1 MKYLF
6 KQATIINEGKSFVG
20 DVLTN
25 NERIEKIDTSI
36 SDSSAEEIN
45 CEGKYLVPGS
55 IDAHVH
61 FREPGLTNKAD
72 IHSGSRAA
80 LSGGITSFME
90 MPNTKPNT
98 LSQEL
103 LQDKFDIAAAS
114 SNANYSFYLGAS
126 NDNIEE
132 ILKTDPT
139 QVCGV
144 KVFMGA
150 STGNMLVDNS
160 NALNQIFSK
169 VPFLICT
176 HCEDEP
182 TVQKNMQLYREK
194 YGEDVPI
201 KCHPEIRSEAACFKS
216 SAFAIEL
223 AKKYNSRLHILHLS
237 TEKELSLLDN
247 TLPLSE
253 KRITAE
259 VCVHHLWFSDEDYE
273 SKGTLVKWNPAIKKP
288 SDRAALWMAL
298 NNDTVDVIGTDHAP
312 HTLQEKKQ
320 TYFKAPSGG
329 PLVQHALLALLQKAD
344 EGLISKEKVIEKTA
358 HAPAV
363 LYGVVDR
370 GFIREGYFADIAIV
384 DPNHSTTVAKD
395 NIMYKCGWSPFEG
408 IKFGHTIEKTFVNG
422 HLAYDKG
429 QFLAEKKGERLTFN
443 RKD

>member
-25 NERIEKIDTSI
+25 NERIERIDTSI
-36 SDSSAEEIN
+36 SDPTAEEIN

-80 LSGGITSFME
+80 LAGGITSFME

-103 LQDKFDIAAAS
+103 LENKFDIASAS

-160 NALNQIFSK
+160 NALDQIFSR

-176 HCEDEP
+176 HCEDEH

-201 KCHPEIRSEAACFKS
+201 KCHPEIRSEEACFKS
-216 SAFAIEL
+216 SAYAVEL

-247 TLPLSE
+247 TIPLSE
-253 KRITAE
+253 KKITAE

-312 HTLQEKKQ
+312 HTLEEKKQ

-344 EGLISKEKVIEKTA
+344 AGLISKEKVIEKTA
-358 HAPAV
+358 HAPAI

-370 GFIREGYFADIAIV
+370 GFIREGYFADLAIV
-384 DPNHSTTVAKD
+384 DPNHSTSVSKD
-395 NIMYKCGWSPFEG
+395 NILYKCGWSPFEG
-408 IKFGHTIEKTFVNG
+408 INFGHTIEKTFVNG
-422 HLAYDKG
+422 YLAYDNG
-429 QFLAEKKGERLTFN
+429 HFLAIKKGKRLTFN
-443 RKD
+443 RKN